1 MITQMQQGRGED
13 CKDSEEKAGE
23 EEEGMDYVK
32 KVDRDYFE
40 EFHAIWSMFG
50 L

>member
-13 CKDSEEKAGE
+13 CKDGEEQAGE

-32 KVDRDYFE
+32 KVGRDYCE
-40 EFHAIWSMFG
+40 VVHTI
-50 L
+50 LPQV

>member
-13 CKDSEEKAGE
+13 CKDSEEQAGE

-32 KVDRDYFE
+32 KVGRDYFE
-40 EFHAIWSMFG
+40 VVHTIWNMFG